1 MFVTFSTLPA
11 SNDMKPETPM
21 TYAHPVRT
29 DPSAE
34 PPLLPDPAMLAL
46 VHSAGGGD
54 AQAFKTIMRLH
65 NRLLFRTAR
74 SIVPDDAQAQDVVQE
89 TYLRAFTHLQSFR
102 GESRLGT
109 WLARIAIRVALEV
122 RRRQGHFVQL
132 ADGWDSSDMTST
144 EVDMLQ
150 HLSRPESPDAAAER
164 GELRAVLQSAIEHL
178 PVIYRSVFMLRAVEA
193 MSVEEVATCLGVS
206 AAVVKTRFLRAR
218 AMLRHTLAE
227 QIENHAADTFAFAG
241 ARCDA
246 VVGQVL
252 RRLQDAGLLR
262 LR

>member
-1 MFVTFSTLPA
+1 MQSFSLTNAPHTA
-11 SNDMKPETPM
+11 STP
-21 TYAHPVRT
+21 YSDEQLVARALQGEQ
-29 DPSAE
+29 SAFE
-34 PPLLPDPAMLAL
+34 A
-46 VHSAGGGD
+46 
-54 AQAFKTIMRLH
+54 IMRRH
-65 NRLLFRTAR
+65 NRVLFRAAR
-74 SIVPDDAQAQDVVQE
+74 GVVSDDAEAQDVVQE
-89 TYLRAFTHLQSFR
+89 TYLRAFTHLQGFR

-109 WLARIAIRVALEV
+109 WLARIAIRVALEL

-132 ADGWDSSDMTST
+132 VDGWDSADMTST
-144 EVDMLQ
+144 EVDMVQ

-218 AMLRHTLAE
+218 AMLRDTLAE
-227 QIENHAADTFAFAG
+227 QIENHAAGTFVFAG

>member
-1 MFVTFSTLPA
+1 
-11 SNDMKPETPM
+11 
-21 TYAHPVRT
+21 
-29 DPSAE
+29 
-34 PPLLPDPAMLAL
+34 MLAL

-54 AQAFKTIMRLH
+54 AQAFETIMRLH

-144 EVDMLQ
+144 EVDML
-150 HLSRPESPDAAAER
+150 H
-164 GELRAVLQSAIEHL
+164 I
-178 PVIYRSVFMLRAVEA
+178 
-193 MSVEEVATCLGVS
+193 
-206 AAVVKTRFLRAR
+206 
-218 AMLRHTLAE
+218 
-227 QIENHAADTFAFAG
+227 
-241 ARCDA
+241 
-246 VVGQVL
+246 
-252 RRLQDAGLLR
+252 
-262 LR
+262 